1 MRTLNSSAIDITGFA
16 GIREQVLV
24 QDRQYFR
31 RYPADEVRDGYGSC
45 VYLAHAYFTPGGS
58 TGLHHHQDVDIISIF
73 TRGEVVHQGNLG
85 DGERFRPGQV
95 LVQCSGPSSFSHNEI
110 NALAE
115 ISGMVQLWCVPSRDS
130 AQQQRHEVVSLPE
143 RGVQRVYGGKASDA
157 QTRITSDTELDIA
170 VLDSNSR
177 LSLDGQIRLYVFAG
191 EARVSEGG
199 QHLPLPRGT
208 LCDGNNLTISGPCQ
222 VLLQRQID
230 IA

>member
-1 MRTLNSSAIDITGFA
+1 MRTLNYSAIDITGFA

-24 QDRQYFR
+24 QDRQYFK
-31 RYPADEVRDGYGSC
+31 RYPADVVRDAFGSC

-73 TRGEVVHQGNLG
+73 TRGEVVHQGSLG

-130 AQQQRHEVVSLPE
+130 AKRQRHEVVALPE
-143 RGVQRVYGGKASDA
+143 HGVQRVYGGTTSDA
-157 QTRITSDTELDIA
+157 QTRIASDTQLDIA
-170 VLDSNSR
+170 VLEGDSR
-177 LSLDGQIRLYVFAG
+177 LSLEGACRLYVFDG
-191 EARVSEGG
+191 EGEVSEGE

-208 LCDGNNLTISGPCQ
+208 LCDGANLTISGPCQ
-222 VLLQRQID
+222 VLIQRRLD
-230 IA
+230 TV